1 MRIVSINVGL
11 PREVS
16 WKERTVSTGIYKSPV
31 DGPVKLNTLNL
42 EGDGQ
47 ADLSVHGGPDKAVYA
62 YPAEHYEFWREEISN
77 PELNWGHFGENFTT
91 QGLLEEDVYI
101 GDTFRVGSALI
112 RVSQPRMPCY
122 KLGIRFE
129 RADMVKRFLASRR
142 SGFYL
147 SVFEEGTVE
156 SGDTIAYVER
166 GRHGISVTDIL
177 RLYTSDKEDWA
188 TIRRAVEIEALA
200 ESWRSHFRDRIEQR
214 DQGPTH
220 D

>member
-1 MRIVSINVGL
+1 MRIVSVNVGL

-16 WKERTVSTGIYKSPV
+16 WKGKTVSTGIYKFPV

-62 YPAEHYEFWREEISN
+62 YPAEHYEIWREELSD
-77 PELNWGHFGENFTT
+77 PKLTWGHFGENFTT
-91 QGLLEEDVYI
+91 QGLLEVDVCI
-101 GDTFRVGSALI
+101 GDTFRVGSALVRI
-112 RVSQPRMPCY
+112 SQPRMPCY

-129 RADMVKRFLASRR
+129 RADMVKRFLASKR

-147 SVFEEGTVE
+147 SVLEEGTVQT
-156 SGDTIAYVER
+156 GDTIAYVER
-166 GRHGISVTDIL
+166 STHGISVTDIL
-177 RLYTSDKEDWA
+177 RLHTSDKEDWA
-188 TIRRAVEIEALA
+188 TIQRAVEIEALA
-200 ESWRSHFRDRIEQR
+200 ESWRSHFKDRLDKR
-214 DQGPTH
+214 GQGPTH